1 MSTRAAERGGGA
13 LGPIVLCQACGLAN
27 PADRELCGRCH
38 QKLLVLSGATGD
50 EGPEL
55 AGDPD
60 ADFSLDEHLLE
71 RVSLLEEAVKR
82 TAETVARLLQAV
94 QKQEKN
100 LLVSQTGFATLRELL
115 ERRRLLARE
124 EWSDLWQSKME
135 AQLKALDKRER
146 FVAAR
151 ERIAALYGGDRRD
164 EFLRHLDDA
173 EYALFGF
180 DVDRAR
186 KSLEQAFRLDR
197 SNYELALY
205 LGEAAFNE
213 GEQGEALAYFQRV
226 LEHRADQF
234 EALVFSGVIRHERGD
249 FEGAELLLRRAVA
262 VYPDAFLPHFSLGA
276 VCAATGELGRAAAY
290 LERACEIDPVPQA
303 LYLLGNTYFEMGR
316 VGDAIERLREAV
328 RLDPALEEAHYLL
341 GLAYLDRKWRRK
353 ALDSFREAQR
363 LNPRRLRYQDLVQ
376 FLSGRAALPLPQ
388 VEGDAAR
395 WAAKAE
401 EHVAAG
407 RAEKAAAAFR
417 KALAHAPDH
426 PTLLMSY
433 ALVCLQL
440 DRTDELA
447 RVARRVLE
455 LAPGEM
461 LRATASAALI
471 AALRSEGNFRE
482 GNRVGRA
489 LLADGD
495 SPFTQTIAYYEMAYN
510 LAEMEEDLDE
520 ALDYARRSLDLA
532 PDELKQFPLAAMGWV
547 HYKRKE
553 YDAAVDCLE
562 RSNELGPSPTTL
574 THLGMALLAAG
585 EEERARGAF
594 GRARS
599 LEPRVGALE
608 ERMMECMKDSAR
620 LIERVQRKPR

>member
-1 MSTRAAERGGGA
+1 MSTRRAEAGGTGGGR
-13 LGPIVLCQACGLAN
+13 VLCQACGHAN
-27 PADRELCGRCH
+27 PADRDLCGRCH
-38 QKLLVLSGATGD
+38 QKLLVLSGAVGD
-50 EGPEL
+50 ESTEL
-55 AGDPD
+55 VGERE

-82 TAETVARLLQAV
+82 TAETVGRLLGAV

-115 ERRRLLARE
+115 ERRRLLVRE
-124 EWSDLWQSKME
+124 EWSDLWQTKME

-146 FVAAR
+146 FVGAR
-151 ERIAALYGGDRRD
+151 ERIAALYAGDRRD
-164 EFLRHLDDA
+164 EFLSHLEDA

-180 DVDRAR
+180 DVERAR

-213 GEQGEALAYFQRV
+213 GEQGEALTYFERV
-226 LEHRADQF
+226 LEQRADQF

-249 FEGAELLLRRAVA
+249 FAGAEALLRRAVQ

-276 VCAATGELGRAAAY
+276 VYAATGELGRAAVY
-290 LERACEIDPVPQA
+290 LEHAVEIDAVPQA
-303 LYLLGNTYFEMGR
+303 LYLLGNCYFEMGR
-316 VGDAIERLREAV
+316 VGDSIRRLREAV

-341 GLAYLDRKWRRK
+341 GLAYLDRRWRRK
-353 ALDSFREAQR
+353 ALAAFREAQR
-363 LNPRRLRYQDLVQ
+363 LNPRRLRYQDLVR
-376 FLSGRAALPLPQ
+376 FLSGSDSMPLPQ
-388 VEGDAAR
+388 VEGEAAR
-395 WAAKAE
+395 FASRAE
-401 EHVAAG
+401 EHVASG
-407 RAEKAAAAFR
+407 RAEKAASAFR
-417 KALAHAPDH
+417 KALALEPDH

-433 ALVCLQL
+433 ALVCLSL
-440 DRTDELA
+440 DRTDELE
-447 RVARRVLE
+447 RTARRVLE

-471 AALRSEGNFRE
+471 AALRSAGNFRE
-482 GNRVGRA
+482 GNRIGRA
-489 LLADGD
+489 LLADGE
-495 SPFTQTIAYYEMAYN
+495 SPFTHTIAYYEMAYN

-520 ALDYARRSLDLA
+520 ALDFARRSLELA
-532 PDELKQFPLAAMGWV
+532 PEELRQFPLAALGWV

-553 YDAAVDCLE
+553 FDQAVDYLE

-585 EEERARGAF
+585 DEERARNAF

-620 LIERVQRKPR
+620 VLERVQRKPR

>member
-1 MSTRAAERGGGA
+1 MSTRRAESGGTGGGR
-13 LGPIVLCQACGLAN
+13 VLCQACGHAN
-27 PADRELCGRCH
+27 PADRDLCGRCH
-38 QKLLVLSGATGD
+38 QKLLVLSGAVGD
-50 EGPEL
+50 ESTEL
-55 AGDPD
+55 VGERE

-82 TAETVARLLQAV
+82 TAETIGRLLGAV

-115 ERRRLLARE
+115 ERRRLLVRE
-124 EWSDLWQSKME
+124 EWSDLWQTKME

-146 FVAAR
+146 FVGAR
-151 ERIAALYGGDRRD
+151 ERIAALYAGDRRD
-164 EFLRHLDDA
+164 EFLSHLEDA

-180 DVDRAR
+180 DVERAR

-213 GEQGEALAYFQRV
+213 GEQGEALTYFERV
-226 LEHRADQF
+226 LEQRADQF

-249 FEGAELLLRRAVA
+249 FAGAEALLRRAVQ

-276 VCAATGELGRAAAY
+276 VYAATGELGRAAVY
-290 LERACEIDPVPQA
+290 LEHAVEIDAVPQA
-303 LYLLGNTYFEMGR
+303 LYLLGNCYFEMGR
-316 VGDAIERLREAV
+316 VGDSIRRLREAV

-341 GLAYLDRKWRRK
+341 GLAYLDRRWRRK
-353 ALDSFREAQR
+353 ALAAFREAQR
-363 LNPRRLRYQDLVQ
+363 LNPRRLRYQDLVR
-376 FLSGRAALPLPQ
+376 FLSGSDSMPLPQ
-388 VEGDAAR
+388 VEGEAAR
-395 WAAKAE
+395 FASRAE
-401 EHVAAG
+401 EHVASG
-407 RAEKAAAAFR
+407 RAEKAASAFR
-417 KALAHAPDH
+417 KALALEPDH

-433 ALVCLQL
+433 ALVCLSL
-440 DRTDELA
+440 DRTDELE
-447 RVARRVLE
+447 RTARRVLE

-471 AALRSEGNFRE
+471 AALRSAGNFRE
-482 GNRVGRA
+482 GNRIGRA
-489 LLADGD
+489 LLADGE
-495 SPFTQTIAYYEMAYN
+495 SPFTHTIAYYEMAYN

-520 ALDYARRSLDLA
+520 ALDFARRSLELA
-532 PDELKQFPLAAMGWV
+532 PDELKQFPLAALGWV

-553 YDAAVDCLE
+553 FDQAVDYLE

-585 EEERARGAF
+585 DEERARSAF

-620 LIERVQRKPR
+620 VLERVQRKPR